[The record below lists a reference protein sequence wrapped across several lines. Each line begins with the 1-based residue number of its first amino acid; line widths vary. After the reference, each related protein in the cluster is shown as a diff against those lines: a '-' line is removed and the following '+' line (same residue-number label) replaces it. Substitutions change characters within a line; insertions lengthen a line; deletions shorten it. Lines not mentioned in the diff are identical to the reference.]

1 VPEKAHSV
9 CADSDKDDV
18 MKKVLIPTIHEKNRI
33 IENIIE
39 AMLSRNRFLLL
50 GHRNPDE
57 DCIASM
63 VAFSLLLGKVYKPA
77 KICLGEKVH
86 EHYQYL
92 LHICRFNS
100 ITLFEECAETSD
112 DFDTVV
118 ICDTPK
124 PSMTAGYE
132 HLRSLFENPEVL
144 KIEID
149 HHLGADSRYIGD
161 EGYRL
166 VTEATSSSELVG
178 HIALKMRNR
187 KDLAV
192 RYQIDEVFSRNIT
205 LAILTGIIGDT
216 NMGQFLKSRREGK
229 FYRIFST
236 MLNSLLTE
244 ETVKESNFKN
254 TDEVYREL
262 HRLSTREERCFR
274 FFMDRKKFSASVG
287 YVALEERDTKV
298 LFSES
303 DEETVVNVARAV
315 ANDLAEE
322 SGKLSLVAYYDSPE
336 LSEFVQFRIRR
347 SQQYKKYDLR
357 TLLELF
363 GIENGGGHEGA
374 IGFRIHRNGVSD
386 YVPFV
391 HDLIEGIEKVLPP

>member
-1 VPEKAHSV
+1 
-9 CADSDKDDV
+9 
-18 MKKVLIPTIHEKNRI
+18 MKKVHIPTIHEKNRI
-33 IENIIE
+33 IANIIE
-39 AMLSRNRFLLL
+39 AMLSRHRFLLL

-63 VAFSLLLGKVYKPA
+63 VAFALLLGKVYKPA
-77 KICLGEKVH
+77 KICLGERVH
-86 EHYQYL
+86 EHFQYL

-100 ITLFEECAETSD
+100 ITLFEECAETGGD
-112 DFDTVV
+112 YDTVV

-132 HLRSLFENPEVL
+132 QLKWLFEKPDVL

-161 EGYRL
+161 DGYCL

-187 KDLAV
+187 NDLAV

-216 NMGQFLKSRREGK
+216 GMGQFLKSRREKK

-236 MLNSLLTE
+236 MLNSLLAE
-244 ETVKESNFKN
+244 ETVKESNFKD
-254 TDEVYREL
+254 TAEVFREL

-274 FFMDRKKFSASVG
+274 YFMDRKQFSASIG
-287 YVALEERDTKV
+287 YVALEERDTEV

-322 SGKLSLVAYYDSPE
+322 SGKLSMVAYYDSPQ
-336 LSEFVQFRIRR
+336 LSDFVQFRVRR
-347 SQQYKKYDLR
+347 SQEYKKYDLR
-357 TLLELF
+357 TLLERF

-374 IGFRIHRNGVSD
+374 IGFRIHRTSVSD
-386 YVPFV
+386 YKPFI
-391 HDLIEGIEKVLPP
+391 HDLIEGIEEVLPP